1 MENNKLIGEFM
12 CPNWELLKKGDYE
25 EELKGNFFIA
35 VCLCSKDYT
44 SLKFHKS
51 WDWLMKVVDKI
62 ESLGY
67 LVEIRDNVCF
77 VKTSETDYFSE
88 LENTKLEATYKAT
101 VVFIEWHNKNFKT

>member
-62 ESLGY
+62 ESL
-67 LVEIRDNVCF
+67 
-77 VKTSETDYFSE
+77 DYFSE